1 MWGNEEYWS
10 LNVATPDTER
20 CIDRMEPERGFWG
33 SESEWFG
40 KVRYGGTLGCVGFM
54 GVLSVSDG
62 MGA

>member
-33 SESEWFG
+33 SDRAVDG
-40 KVRYGGTLGCVGFM
+40 KLPWVDT
-54 GVLSVSDG
+54 
-62 MGA
+62 